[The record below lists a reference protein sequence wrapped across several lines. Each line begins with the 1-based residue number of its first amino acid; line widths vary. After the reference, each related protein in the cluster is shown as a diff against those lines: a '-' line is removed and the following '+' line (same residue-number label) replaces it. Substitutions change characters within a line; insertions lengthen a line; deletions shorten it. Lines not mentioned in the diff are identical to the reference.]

1 MMTTLL
7 RHQFRSTWRTLGSV
21 VGAMALVVAVS
32 LAAALL
38 RLPVLGPFGQG
49 VATAVLIGLVPVVL
63 VVLALDYWQ
72 SMYGREGYFT
82 MSLPVRGRELL
93 AAKTLHA
100 ALIALA
106 SVLLACGGAVAT
118 LVAGARLDR
127 VPVGEALSGWW
138 DRLGALPGATVW
150 LVVVGAV
157 LYLGALVVQ
166 VASVLSISA
175 EGRFNH
181 LGAGAP
187 LIGLVVLYL
196 VNQVVSLVAML
207 WIPVGVLLQGPDAGQ
222 VVARGMWG
230 GFVEAVRTGADP
242 DVIGLGSLVS
252 GVVVAALLAWW
263 AVRSVEHH
271 TSLR

>member
-1 MMTTLL
+1 MMTQLL

-21 VGAMALVVAVS
+21 VGVIALVALVS
-32 LAAALL
+32 LIAALL
-38 RLPVLGPFGQG
+38 RLPVLGPLGQG
-49 VATAVLIGLVPVVL
+49 IATAALIALVPVVL
-63 VVLALDYWQ
+63 VVLAVEYWQ
-72 SMYGREGYFT
+72 TMYGREGYFT

-100 ALIALA
+100 ALVAL
-106 SVLLACGGAVAT
+106 VTTLLACGGALLT
-118 LVAGARLDR
+118 LVARARLER

-138 DRLGALPGATVW
+138 DSIGALPVGMVW
-150 LVVVGAV
+150 LVVVGVV
-157 LYLGALVVQ
+157 LDLVTLVVQ

-181 LGAGAP
+181 LGVGAP

-207 WIPVGVLLQGPDAGQ
+207 WIPVGVVLQGPDAGQ
-222 VVARGMWG
+222 LVARGMWG

-242 DVIGLGSLVS
+242 DVVGLGSLPA

-263 AVRSVEHH
+263 AVRSIERH

>member
-1 MMTTLL
+1 MMTQLL

-21 VGAMALVVAVS
+21 VGVIALVALVS

-38 RLPVLGPFGQG
+38 RLPLLGPLGQG
-49 VATAVLIGLVPVVL
+49 VATAALIGLVPVVL
-63 VVLALDYWQ
+63 VVLAVDYWQ
-72 SMYGREGYFT
+72 TMYGREGYFT

-100 ALIALA
+100 ALVAL
-106 SVLLACGGAVAT
+106 VTTLLACGGAV
-118 LVAGARLDR
+118 LVVVARARLDR

-138 DRLGALPGATVW
+138 DTMGSLPGGMVW
-150 LVVVGAV
+150 LVLVGVV
-157 LYLGALVVQ
+157 LYLVALVVQ

-187 LIGLVVLYL
+187 LIGLVILYL
-196 VNQVVSLVAML
+196 VNQLVSMVAML
-207 WIPVGVLLQGPDAGQ
+207 WLPVGVLLQGPDAGQ
-222 VVARGMWG
+222 LVARGMWG

-242 DVIGLGSLVS
+242 DVVGLGSLPA

-263 AVRSVEHH
+263 AVRSIEHH